1 MEKSSFF
8 NSINHDRR
16 YKAEDWAEYFKSFI
30 GNGVF
35 PNPSTSLQVIASNEM
50 TVQVMAGKAW
60 INGYFYLNT
69 DNLNIKLDNADGQL
83 NRIDRIV
90 VCWDLNERKMSVKV
104 KPSAYSAD
112 PTPAQLQRDATK
124 YEIALADVYV
134 GKGATE
140 IRQNNITDLRLN
152 SGLCGVVTGVVK
164 QIDTTDIHNRVNAEI
179 EEVKGELS
187 QYKQDEKALFD
198 SWFASIQ
205 NILSGDV
212 AANLASRIENNE
224 TKINANAE
232 NIKQLS
238 ANVGQ
243 LDENKIRKI
252 AGENISSIT
261 YTFTNVKYDDN
272 NLYNAVMNVD
282 ANSGI
287 LAWAN
292 WSHSFYKIEKQLG
305 KIIFYANAD
314 FKGKTINYVLFKNSS
329 FVEFIGELVEK
340 QMNAIIETNAGN
352 KDNLIQWTYAGAT
365 VTFRADKVE
374 VRTSNNA
381 RNIIA
386 TKPIDLTNYS
396 RIRLYGKFISEYT
409 QEVYYVR
416 FGVLKKEVISNPT
429 GYNPNASFLAS
440 KRIMGLKDGEYIEVD
455 INQINGQYNIGTY
468 GIGSYDT
475 YKFELLK

>member
-35 PNPSTSLQVIASNEM
+35 PNPSTGLQVIASNEM

-90 VCWDLNERKMSVKV
+90 VCWDLSERKMSVKV
-104 KPSAYSAD
+104 KPSTYSAD

-124 YEIALADVYV
+124 YEIALADVHV
-134 GKGATE
+134 GRGTTD

-152 SGLCGVVTGVVK
+152 SELCGVVTGVVK
-164 QIDTTDIHNRVNAEI
+164 QIDTTDIYNRVNAEI
-179 EEVKGELS
+179 EEIRGDLS

-205 NILSGDV
+205 NILDGDV
-212 AANLASRIENNE
+212 AGNLANRIETLA
-224 TKINANAE
+224 TKIDSITDE
-232 NIKQLS
+232 KIKQL
-238 ANVGQ
+238 
-243 LDENKIRKI
+243 
-252 AGENISSIT
+252 AGKNISSIT
-261 YTFTNVKYDDN
+261 YTFTNVNYDYN
-272 NLYNAVMNVD
+272 NLYNAEMNID
-282 ANSGI
+282 ASSGI

-292 WSHSFYKIEKQLG
+292 WEHSFYKIERQAG

-314 FKGKTINYVLFKNSS
+314 FKGKAINYVLFKNSN
-329 FVEFIGELVEK
+329 VLELIGAVEK
-340 QMNAIIETNAGN
+340 QTDIIVQTNLANQTKLITKYYGETSV
-352 KDNLIQWTYAGAT
+352 TYKSD
-365 VTFRADKVE
+365 RVE
-374 VRTSNNA
+374 A
-381 RNIIA
+381 RYSGQGGRELIA
-386 TKPIDLTNYS
+386 TKLIDLSKYS
-396 RIRLYGKFISEYT
+396 RIRMYGKFISEPNVGDSLILIAGY
-409 QEVYYVR
+409 
-416 FGVLKKEVISNPT
+416 FGVLKSDVINNISAVNPYSAFWAGKRIADINST
-429 GYNPNASFLAS
+429 GYLE
-440 KRIMGLKDGEYIEVD
+440 LD
-455 INQINGQYNIGTY
+455 ISSINGEYNIGAFGY
-468 GIGSYDT
+468 SAWDT

>member
-1 MEKSSFF
+1 MERSSFF

-35 PNPSTSLQVIASNEM
+35 PNPSTSLQVIASSDM
-50 TVQVMAGKAW
+50 AIQVMAGKAW

-83 NRIDRIV
+83 NRIDRII
-90 VCWDLNERKMSVKV
+90 VCWDLSERKMSVKV
-104 KPSAYSAD
+104 KPSVYSAD

-134 GKGATE
+134 GRGTTD

-152 SGLCGVVTGVVK
+152 SELCGVVTGVVK
-164 QIDTTDIHNRVNAEI
+164 QIDTTDIYNRVNAEI
-179 EEVKGELS
+179 EKVKGDLS
-187 QYKQDEKALFD
+187 KYKQDEKALFD

-212 AANLASRIENNE
+212 AANLATQIQANTTKIETNIGAIQENKTNIQQIKNWVDGVSGGIQKYKTVVLGNCVYDNE
-224 TKINANAE
+224 NLYIVKINADSKKGYVLWIDGEHTVYAVKRIGAE
-232 NIKQLS
+232 IVIYS
-238 ANVGQ
+238 TG
-243 LDENKIRKI
+243 D
-252 AGENISSIT
+252 IS
-261 YTFTNVKYDDN
+261 K
-272 NLYNAVMNVD
+272 
-282 ANSGI
+282 
-287 LAWAN
+287 
-292 WSHSFYKIEKQLG
+292 
-305 KIIFYANAD
+305 
-314 FKGKTINYVLFKNSS
+314 KTINVLETIYSDS
-329 FVEFIGELVEK
+329 TAFIGLKEK
-340 QMNAIIETNAGN
+340 TTSIIILTNEGN
-352 KDNLIQWTYAGAT
+352 KGNLTDWTYAGAS
-365 VTFRADKVE
+365 VTYKADRAE
-374 VRTSNNA
+374 ARTNGSS
-381 RNIIA
+381 RNIVA
-386 TKPIDLTNYS
+386 TKPIDLSRYS
-396 RIRLYGKFISEYT
+396 RIRLYGNLISDYT
-409 QEVYYVR
+409 SENLAVR

>member
-35 PNPSTSLQVIASNEM
+35 PNPSTSLQVIASNDM

-104 KPSAYSAD
+104 KPSTYSAE

-152 SGLCGVVTGVVK
+152 SELCGVVTGTVK
-164 QIDTTDIHNRVNAEI
+164 QIDTTDIHNKVNAEI
-179 EEVKGELS
+179 EEVKGDLS

-198 SWFASIQ
+198 SWFENIK

-212 AANLASRIENNE
+212 AANLATQIQANT
-224 TKINANAE
+224 TKIDTNTESIRKLNAKVGQLNE
-232 NIKQLS
+232 EKIKQL
-238 ANVGQ
+238 
-243 LDENKIRKI
+243 
-252 AGENISSIT
+252 AGTNISSIS
-261 YTFTNVKYDDN
+261 YTFNSVNYDDN
-272 NLYNAVMNVD
+272 NLYNAEMSVD
-282 ANSGI
+282 VNCGI

-292 WSHSFYKIEKQLG
+292 WSHSFYKIEKQNG

-365 VTFRADKVE
+365 VTFRADKAE

-396 RIRLYGKFISEYT
+396 RIRLYGKFISEHT

-416 FGVLKKEVISNPT
+416 FGVLKKEIISNPT

-475 YKFELLK
+475 YKFELVK